1 MTEKAKMKNPT
12 TGMTQSTDAPQ
23 GELVDSAGSSNTF
36 AATQANA
43 ANTANTG
50 AAGPRFGIFTLM
62 LLTVVFCVMG
72 SAGFY
77 LLRSVQKGT
86 SPRAVFVMFTL
97 AAPGVL
103 VIVMSMSRILL
114 RWLARR

>member
-1 MTEKAKMKNPT
+1 MTEKAKMKTPT
-12 TGMTQSTDAPQ
+12 TAMTKSTDAPQ
-23 GELVDSAGSSNTF
+23 GELADAVGSPTTF
-36 AATQANA
+36 AATQAN
-43 ANTANTG
+43 TVG
-50 AAGPRFGIFTLM
+50 AGPRFGIFTLM

>member
-1 MTEKAKMKNPT
+1 MTEKAGKPFA
-12 TGMTQSTDAPQ
+12 SA
-23 GELVDSAGSSNTF
+23 AGSESPESHSVSIQP
-36 AATQANA
+36 AD
-43 ANTANTG
+43 G
-50 AAGPRFGIFTLM
+50 VPAGPRVGIFTLM
-62 LLTVVFCVMG
+62 LLMVVFCVMG

-77 LLRSVQKGT
+77 LMRSIQKGT

>member
-1 MTEKAKMKNPT
+1 MTEEVTPT
-12 TGMTQSTDAPQ
+12 TGTKAT
-23 GELVDSAGSSNTF
+23 GG
-36 AATQANA
+36 TQANLVDLA
-43 ANTANTG
+43 GAPSTSGASSTGTA

-62 LLTVVFCVMG
+62 LLMVVFCVMG

-77 LLRSVQKGT
+77 LMRSVQNGT